1 MKKTKLVIILLF
13 TIILFGCQEKKLL
26 LVPDNLVGIWKT
38 TESRYA
44 DRSFEFTHSAII
56 FGIGEGEFE
65 RYTID
70 YLKMKRTR
78 DGKSTI
84 YTIFYH
90 DQEGEEYILTFY
102 YYPEKNGVIK
112 VKYQENTVWTK
123 EKDT

>member
-1 MKKTKLVIILLF
+1 MILLF

-26 LVPDNLVGIWKT
+26 LVPDELVGLWKT

-44 DRSFEFTHSAII
+44 DRSFEFTHSALI
-56 FGIGEGEFE
+56 FGIGEEEFE

-70 YLKMKRTR
+70 YLKMKRSR

-90 DQEGEEYILTFY
+90 DEEGEQYILTLY
-102 YYPEKNGVIK
+102 YYPENNGVLK
-112 VKYQENTVWTK
+112 VKYQEHIVWK
-123 EKDT
+123 REKDA